1 MNENKPC
8 PVFNCPN
15 CGAPVTS
22 EICAY
27 CGSRVLPKA
36 DADVLTVQ
44 LLADGICVEELT
56 RIVDREDRRRQ
67 AGRGI

>member
-1 MNENKPC
+1 MNENKPR

-15 CGAPVTS
+15 CGAPVTN
-22 EICAY
+22 EICSY

-44 LLADGICVEELT
+44 LFADGICVEELT
-56 RIVDREDRRRQ
+56 RIVDREGRRRQ